1 MTNSTKP
8 LSKNAMP
15 MYSNVLYI
23 VYPFVCLYWDNIT
36 PVILCQRSV
45 VRHIVAPLL
54 VILNS
59 HITNRGP
66 VIVCIYIIIGC
77 ALFVKFACPFL
88 ALIGPLSFTYYK
100 RAMFLG
106 IVCYIKVF
114 IFIHSIS
121 FLFVISGIISYPR
134 LNVKC

>member
-1 MTNSTKP
+1 MFTAMTNSTKP

-23 VYPFVCLYWDNIT
+23 VYPFYCLYWDNIT
-36 PVILCQRSV
+36 PVVLCQRSV
-45 VRHIVAPLL
+45 VRHNVAPLL

-77 ALFVKFACPFL
+77 ALFVKSARPFL
-88 ALIGPLSFTYYK
+88 AFIGPLSFAYYK
-100 RAMFLG
+100 LTMLLG
-106 IVCYIKVF
+106 IVSYIKVL

-121 FLFVISGIISYPR
+121 FLFV
-134 LNVKC
+134 